1 MSVIEDDGLMAISE
15 ITGRIQTRKD
25 REDDRSEL
33 IPVRTIYFSFYP
45 LDVSGIFLRRFHTV
59 FSSKTSSQSGL
70 TNSAAEHGKTAFP
83 NFGSNRTTKEQ
94 AGISPQGESSQMG

>member
-1 MSVIEDDGLMAISE
+1 
-15 ITGRIQTRKD
+15 
-25 REDDRSEL
+25 
-33 IPVRTIYFSFYP
+33 
-45 LDVSGIFLRRFHTV
+45 V

-83 NFGSNRTTKEQ
+83 NFGSNRTTMEQ